1 MWVLE
6 DLGNQMRCWG
16 KHRDGQGRKTLP
28 SYRGAQNRCW
38 GSGRSMLMQHASGWH
53 RRGWGCYT
61 SPAMEESRP
70 LPGWTGCRPE
80 QRDTGSRT
88 LTSLVLSSSST
99 STFHWCDPPRSRQ
112 GFLSISIACLP
123 EQAREAGASP
133 RLALFQLLVGF
144 VSTIPQLV
152 NV

>member
-1 MWVLE
+1 MVKE
-6 DLGNQMRCWG
+6 GGHYHPTGR
-16 KHRDGQGRKTLP
+16 HRT
-28 SYRGAQNRCW
+28 RCW

-53 RRGWGCYT
+53 RRGWGSCT
-61 SPAMEESRP
+61 SPAMEESWP
-70 LPGWTGCRPE
+70 LPGRTGCRPE
-80 QRDTGSRT
+80 QRDKGNRT
-88 LTSLVLSSSST
+88 LTSLILPFSAST
-99 STFHWCDPPRSRQ
+99 STFHWWDSPRSRQ

-133 RLALFQLLVGF
+133 MLALFQLLVGF